1 MLRSEYCI
9 ARAERL
15 RMLMLTASDP
25 ASAVRLRGFVEK
37 YRDLAER
44 TKKQVESQPLN
55 PVRIEYGLTYAPR
68 NPNGPT
74 HWQGA
79 ADEKRA
85 VAHRGKGH

>member
-37 YRDLAER
+37 YAAL
-44 TKKQVESQPLN
+44 KQIPTGDYSVSQC
-55 PVRIEYGLTYAPR
+55 VASAP
-68 NPNGPT
+68 T
-74 HWQGA
+74 
-79 ADEKRA
+79 
-85 VAHRGKGH
+85 